1 MMNMKHT
8 LKFSALLLL
17 IPAMVY
23 GQMQSYAYKRTIDS
37 VTHKGWYALPL
48 DADILART
56 EIDLRDIRIFE
67 LSNSDTVETP
77 FLIEPLTAKSETVEI
92 PFTPV
97 NKSYDANTFYVTLS
111 QDGKKTVN
119 TIRLDFAEENFDWTV
134 KLEGSFDQKQW
145 QIVKENV
152 RITRI
157 NNAYVNYSYTDLHF
171 EPANFDFFRVSVNAG
186 PQSKRLR
193 FLSAVVSDIKDEPG
207 RYGEIAVKEQSV
219 KEKKKEKRTDVN
231 ILLDGRQRI
240 TRVFFDVV
248 HEKDF
253 YRTFRLYYLI
263 DEITTPKGEHENW
276 GLLTSGVLSSLEK
289 PEYSF
294 EPVKTKKLK
303 LEVMNQNDRPLTFKT
318 AAVSTALSQ
327 LVAELSPDNDYA
339 LVYGKSTDAAPQYD
353 LVHFKE
359 RIPAEKRSAKLSREM
374 SIYQPTERK
383 AEPWFL
389 NTWWIWGA
397 MIVVMLLLGY
407 VSWKMIK
414 GAGKA

>member
-37 VTHKGWYALPL
+37 VTHKGWYVLPL
-48 DADILART
+48 DADILAKT

-77 FLIEPLTAKSETVEI
+77 FLIEPLTARSENVEI
-92 PFTPV
+92 PFTSV

-219 KEKKKEKRTDVN
+219 KEKKKEKRTDV
-231 ILLDGRQRI
+231 
-240 TRVFFDVV
+240 
-248 HEKDF
+248 H
-253 YRTFRLYYLI
+253 
-263 DEITTPKGEHENW
+263 
-276 GLLTSGVLSSLEK
+276 
-289 PEYSF
+289 
-294 EPVKTKKLK
+294 
-303 LEVMNQNDRPLTFKT
+303 
-318 AAVSTALSQ
+318 
-327 LVAELSPDNDYA
+327 
-339 LVYGKSTDAAPQYD
+339 
-353 LVHFKE
+353 
-359 RIPAEKRSAKLSREM
+359 IPAGRPAADLQG
-374 SIYQPTERK
+374 I
-383 AEPWFL
+383 L
-389 NTWWIWGA
+389 
-397 MIVVMLLLGY
+397 
-407 VSWKMIK
+407 
-414 GAGKA
+414 